1 MLGSLPIQQFIV
13 YVNSK
18 KTAENVKNR
27 LKSEDIDTT
36 CFILIQADYY
46 DKEIYPNINPD

>member
-1 MLGSLPIQQFIV
+1 MHDDLDKLI
-13 YVNSK
+13 
-18 KTAENVKNR
+18 E

-46 DKEIYPNINPD
+46 DKENFPNINPD